1 MRRVLD
7 LFTEQG
13 TVDEMGLGSLT
24 QLIADDLFPGTS
36 VIQTRLRYVLFVPWL
51 YQSLERKRV
60 TSADVGKAARSA
72 EIGLI
77 ESLVRSEDT
86 AGVIG
91 ARARG
96 GLTRLPSE
104 VYWPALVHWQFFQH
118 AQNKSWYQRH
128 FSSLVRGGAEMGRAD
143 DPGIVWARKPN
154 WHPRLPKPPESFPG
168 EANFALTYDEADF
181 VRGRITERCPGTLL
195 GWLAQEGSS
204 SPAAAFWEDPDV
216 ARVPSAL
223 AATVELARRFSLHVE
238 GAPLLYNLLLAVRR
252 HAEHGDDEELIESY
266 QAQMA
271 QWAAKEE
278 KEAPFD
284 SGALWAYVA
293 RRGGR
298 TPAPQIRFVEAWS
311 RRIGEVGPA
320 RAVDDAALRALV
332 EQREIQLKG
341 NRARLAN
348 AARLLEWS
356 GSVGVGRNGFR
367 WHRVR
372 QILTDL
378 HRGLES

>member
-104 VYWPALVHWQFFQH
+104 VYWPALVL
-118 AQNKSWYQRH
+118 AV
-128 FSSLVRGGAEMGRAD
+128 FSARPEQELV
-143 DPGIVWARKPN
+143 
-154 WHPRLPKPPESFPG
+154 
-168 EANFALTYDEADF
+168 
-181 VRGRITERCPGTLL
+181 
-195 GWLAQEGSS
+195 
-204 SPAAAFWEDPDV
+204 PAALF
-216 ARVPSAL
+216 
-223 AATVELARRFSLHVE
+223 ELGE
-238 GAPLLYNLLLAVRR
+238 GR
-252 HAEHGDDEELIESY
+252 
-266 QAQMA
+266 
-271 QWAAKEE
+271 
-278 KEAPFD
+278 
-284 SGALWAYVA
+284 
-293 RRGGR
+293 
-298 TPAPQIRFVEAWS
+298 
-311 RRIGEVGPA
+311 
-320 RAVDDAALRALV
+320 
-332 EQREIQLKG
+332 
-341 NRARLAN
+341 
-348 AARLLEWS
+348 
-356 GSVGVGRNGFR
+356 GRNGTR
-367 WHRVR
+367 R
-372 QILTDL
+372 
-378 HRGLES
+378 